1 MRVRAGFNSLEQP
14 QIVDNLASVV
24 VYDDF
29 GAPILVV
36 QRLVNGVI
44 LSYKATDQKFE
55 QIITALGIGL
65 NNGVRY
71 DRINHNGISAQAK
84 SSN

>member
-1 MRVRAGFNSLEQP
+1 MRVRAGFNSLGAP
-14 QIVDNLASVV
+14 QEIDNLASVV
-24 VYDDF
+24 IYDDF

-65 NNGVRY
+65 NQGVRY
-71 DRINHNGISAQAK
+71 DKVIKHGTSTSTTSRS
-84 SSN
+84 